1 MAASITGYAA
11 YVPAYRLGR
20 DSGVRGR
27 RVVASFDENS
37 TTMAVAA
44 ARGLASDALKPDT
57 DVWFATTSPAYL
69 DKTNAT
75 AIHAALGL
83 APSALATDAAGS
95 SRSTVGAL
103 RAVARHDDRDRVAP
117 VRRAD
122 GAGFVELVVRD
133 LQKTFVESIR
143 CTWRGDQAMQFWTAF
158 GAHLRPG
165 RPLHLGVQH
174 IKATHDGQMTARV
187 TSCSLAPLPPS
198 HLKHIQHIN
207 QPNHHQGATA

>member
-57 DVWFATTSPAYL
+57 DVWFATTSLAYL

-75 AIHAALGL
+75 AIHAALLDLPKPSIPGL
-83 APSALATDAAGS
+83 IDVDLPAVVAGDTTIRDVKIEAEPVAEQIISAEVAMPDEAMALPSPSAP
-95 SRSTVGAL
+95 
-103 RAVARHDDRDRVAP
+103 RA
-117 VRRAD
+117 
-122 GAGFVELVVRD
+122 
-133 LQKTFVESIR
+133 
-143 CTWRGDQAMQFWTAF
+143 RG
-158 GAHLRPG
+158 R
-165 RPLHLGVQH
+165 
-174 IKATHDGQMTARV
+174 
-187 TSCSLAPLPPS
+187 
-198 HLKHIQHIN
+198 
-207 QPNHHQGATA
+207 